1 MKSVFVT
8 NFFKF
13 TDKFVLNKRKEMA
26 AIINYELKDNNIIDA
41 LDIGS
46 TENDDLESSN
56 FLIKNLNNIQSYK
69 SISDQEIKDKFFSS
83 SLRKS
88 ITEDLSSEE
97 IDNFK
102 SDLVISNAT
111 IEHVGSLA
119 NQSKMITNIIKL
131 SKKFFILTT
140 PNRYH
145 PIDFHTKLPL
155 IHWLPKNLHRKLLNK
170 INLNFFAKEENLNL
184 MSENDLRKILK
195 TQNIKDYKFF
205 YIRLLGFKSNFIV
218 IGKVN

>member
-1 MKSVFVT
+1 MKSVFVA

-26 AIINYELKDNNIIDA
+26 AIINNELKDNNITDA

-111 IEHVGSLA
+111 IEHVGSVA
-119 NQSKMITNIIKL
+119 NQAKMITNIIKL

-155 IHWLPKNLHRKLLNK
+155 IHWLPKNLHRKILNK
-170 INLNFFAKEENLNL
+170 INLNFFSKEENLNL

>member
-1 MKSVFVT
+1 MKSVFVA

-26 AIINYELKDNNIIDA
+26 AIINNELKDNNITDA

-111 IEHVGSLA
+111 IEHVGSVA
-119 NQSKMITNIIKL
+119 NQAKMITNIIKL

-155 IHWLPKNLHRKLLNK
+155 IHWLPKNLHRKILNK
-170 INLNFFAKEENLNL
+170 INLNFFSKEENLNL

-195 TQNIKDYKFF
+195 TQNIKDYKLNNE
-205 YIRLLGFKSNFIV
+205 RLLCKIPTSFK
-218 IGKVN
+218 

>member
-1 MKSVFVT
+1 MKSVFVA

-26 AIINYELKDNNIIDA
+26 AIINNELKDNNITDA

-155 IHWLPKNLHRKLLNK
+155 IHWLPKNLHRKILNK
-170 INLNFFAKEENLNL
+170 INLNFFSKEENLNL

-195 TQNIKDYKFF
+195 TQNIKDYKLNNE
-205 YIRLLGFKSNFIV
+205 RLLCKIPTSFK
-218 IGKVN
+218 

>member
-1 MKSVFVT
+1 MKSVFVA

-26 AIINYELKDNNIIDA
+26 AIINNELKDNNITDA

-111 IEHVGSLA
+111 IEHVGSVA
-119 NQSKMITNIIKL
+119 NQAKMITNIIKL

-155 IHWLPKNLHRKLLNK
+155 MHWLPKNLHRKILNK
-170 INLNFFAKEENLNL
+170 INLNFFSKEENLNL

-205 YIRLLGFKSNFIV
+205 YIHLLGFKSNFIV